1 MKLNKV
7 QAFLNAF
14 DVEVPNPADA
24 DVIGDI
30 AMPGALLTL
39 RAQGRCPHA
48 ARVVS
53 WQHAAPMPIGWP

>member
-1 MKLNKV
+1 M
-7 QAFLNAF
+7 QAILNAF

-24 DVIGDI
+24 GGIGNV

-39 RAQGRCPHA
+39 RAQGRLPHA

-53 WQHAAPMPIGWP
+53 WQHVAPMPIGWP